1 MEAITTGEKLGE
13 QKAQTKKT
21 PKKKTKNS
29 SLLLDSTELVK
40 VAKFC
45 LDDDTEKAEYEKVL
59 NDPALKIFRDEFVFD
74 KLGHSQIVIWYYD
87 MSS

>member
-1 MEAITTGEKLGE
+1 LEE
-13 QKAQTKKT
+13 QKTQAKET

-45 LDDDTEKAEYEKVL
+45 LDEETEKAEYEKVL
-59 NDPALKIFRDEFVFD
+59 NNPALQIFRDEFVFD

-87 MSS
+87 TSS

>member
-1 MEAITTGEKLGE
+1 MEE
-13 QKAQTKKT
+13 QKTQAKET

-45 LDDDTEKAEYEKVL
+45 LDEETEKAEYEKVL
-59 NDPALKIFRDEFVFD
+59 NNPALQIFRDEFVFD

-87 MSS
+87 TSS